1 MYKQQL
7 DKLNNLRLQGY
18 KPTFIAAV
26 LGLSVNTVKSHIRRH
41 PVIPN
46 TLNCEHCGKPIL
58 QNEGR
63 KAKRFCS
70 DKCRIT
76 YWNNKRRKGVDV
88 NESKSA

>member
-18 KPTFIAAV
+18 KPKFIATV
-26 LGLSVNTVKSHIRRH
+26 LDISINTVKSHIRRH

-46 TLNCEHCGKPIL
+46 TLICEYCGKPVL

-76 YWNNKRRKGVDV
+76 YWNNTRKKGADAY
-88 NESKSA
+88 ETKSA